1 MNGTSGFQEVRSS
14 SSGHQQIGYCTNNGI
29 DSEQVPGTF
38 SVHTISSPSPR
49 ISAQSEQWFLTPFLS
64 PLSYLLSALFCVVL
78 PLVSLGQEPKTAPQ
92 ELVDLL
98 GTTPPGAEK
107 SSRLPEK
114 AEGLNISSKIA
125 QKFYERTIAGSRFRE
140 GKLDWDLLI
149 QLIKGKPSVPIAL
162 KLLEEVVIEFTPEEY
177 KPLNSKG
184 SAGGQK
190 RRWFGRVTQKGKVVG
205 EGLFIIDET
214 MQKITATIQY
224 NDKLYEIFSLKN
236 GNVRIL
242 EIKPGR
248 FPGDHHKPMPA
259 EPPPNLRRPAQPP
272 PHLAQI
278 KCPAPHYVID
288 LLILYTED
296 AQKTAQA
303 TGKEISSKFFDAV
316 QITNKAFE
324 ASKIKA
330 EVRIVG
336 TKLIPTNLLAEDYDL
351 SFALDKLQDSL
362 HLGNRVATW
371 RKDAGADLVSLWVSS
386 GKGCGAANYFTHRD
400 PRPKGEDGFSVVVE
414 SCPDS
419 LAHEIG
425 HNLGA
430 LHTRW
435 DEKVGN
441 NPNTFNFGYLS
452 VPDGLRTIEAYNEQC
467 IAEGKD
473 CRRVWHYSNPDIPF
487 PGVVTKTGIS
497 VNTPGAAD
505 NHTKLNTI
513 VCEAAAYRS
522 PP

>member
-1 MNGTSGFQEVRSS
+1 MMEAPMNAG
-14 SSGHQQIGYCTNNGI
+14 GHK
-29 DSEQVPGTF
+29 S
-38 SVHTISSPSPR
+38 
-49 ISAQSEQWFLTPFLS
+49 
-64 PLSYLLSALFCVVL
+64 LSYLLSALFCVGL

-92 ELVDLL
+92 KLVDLL
-98 GTTPPGAEK
+98 GATPPGTGKAD
-107 SSRLPEK
+107 RLPEK
-114 AEGLNISSKIA
+114 AESLNISSKIA
-125 QKFYERTIAGSRFRE
+125 QEFYERTIAGSRFRE

-149 QLIKGKPSVPIAL
+149 QLIRGKPSVPIAL

-296 AQKTAQA
+296 AQKTAQDR
-303 TGKEISSKFFDAV
+303 GEDISSKFDKAV
-316 QITNKAFE
+316 EITNKAFE

-336 TKLIPTNLLAEDYDL
+336 TKLIPTNLLEEANDL
-351 SFALDKLQDSL
+351 SVVLGKLQPQVPTP
-362 HLGNRVATW
+362 LGNTVATW
-371 RKDAGADLVSLWVSS
+371 RKEAGADLVSLWVSA
-386 GKGCGAANYFTHRD
+386 GKGCGDANFFTNRN
-400 PRPKGEDGFSVVVE
+400 PRPNGEDGFSVVVE

-435 DEKVGN
+435 DMQVGN
-441 NPNTFNFGYLS
+441 NPDTFNFGYLS
-452 VPDGLRTIEAYNEQC
+452 VTDGLRTIEAYNDQC
-467 IAEGKD
+467 KAEGKD

-487 PGVVTKTGIS
+487 PGVATKTGIS

>member
-1 MNGTSGFQEVRSS
+1 MKNGLRQQAIAFCSRDEDGAPLKEG
-14 SSGHQQIGYCTNNGI
+14 GHK
-29 DSEQVPGTF
+29 F
-38 SVHTISSPSPR
+38 
-49 ISAQSEQWFLTPFLS
+49 
-64 PLSYLLSALFCVVL
+64 LSYLLSGLFCVLLALV
-78 PLVSLGQEPKTAPQ
+78 PLDVESQTTPQ
-92 ELVDLL
+92 GAVDLL
-98 GTTPPGAEK
+98 GITPPGTGKAGL
-107 SSRLPEK
+107 LPFK
-114 AEGLNISSKIA
+114 AESLNISSKIA
-125 QKFYERTIAGSRFRE
+125 QNFYERTIAGSPYRE
-140 GKLDWDLLI
+140 GKLDWNLLM
-149 QLIKGKPSVPIAL
+149 QLIHKDKPSEPIAL
-162 KLLEEVVIEFTPEEY
+162 KLLEGVVIEFTPEEY

-184 SAGGQK
+184 SASGLK

-205 EGLFIIDET
+205 EGLFIIDENK
-214 MQKITATIQY
+214 QRITATIQY

-242 EIKPGR
+242 EIKPDR
-248 FPGDHHKPMPA
+248 FPGDHHPKPMPA
-259 EPPPNLRRPAQPP
+259 QPPLHVPRPAQPL

-296 AQKTAQA
+296 AQKTVQA
-303 TGKEISSKFFDAV
+303 REDGEDISSKFEKAV
-316 QITNKAFE
+316 AITNKAFE

-336 TKLIPTNLLAEDYDL
+336 TKPIPTNLLEEDNDL
-351 SFALDKLQDSL
+351 SVVLGKLQSQDPI
-362 HLGNRVATW
+362 HLGNTVATW
-371 RKDAGADLVSLWVSS
+371 RKEAGADLVSLWVS
-386 GKGCGAANYFTHRD
+386 GGRGCGNANYFTNRD
-400 PRPKGEDGFSVVVE
+400 PRPNGEDGFSVVVE

-435 DEKVGN
+435 DMQVDN

-452 VPDGLRTIEAYNEQC
+452 VPDGRRTIEAYNDQC
-467 IAEGKD
+467 KAEGKD
-473 CRRVWHYSNPDIPF
+473 CLRVWHYSNPDISF
-487 PGVVTKTGIS
+487 PGVATKTGIS

>member
-1 MNGTSGFQEVRSS
+1 MNAG
-14 SSGHQQIGYCTNNGI
+14 GHK
-29 DSEQVPGTF
+29 S
-38 SVHTISSPSPR
+38 
-49 ISAQSEQWFLTPFLS
+49 
-64 PLSYLLSALFCVVL
+64 LSYLLSALFCVVF

-98 GTTPPGAEK
+98 GTTPLGAGKEGL
-107 SSRLPEK
+107 LPEK

-140 GKLDWDLLI
+140 GKLDWNLLM
-149 QLIKGKPSVPIAL
+149 QLIKKPSGPIAM
-162 KLLEEVVIEFTPEEY
+162 KLLEGVVIEFTPEKP

-190 RRWFGRVTQKGKVVG
+190 RRWYGHVIQKGKVVG
-205 EGLFIIDET
+205 EGLFIIDENA
-214 MQKITATIQY
+214 KRITATIQY

-242 EIKPGR
+242 EINPGR

-259 EPPPNLRRPAQPP
+259 QPPPNLRRPAQPP
-272 PHLAQI
+272 PHLAQK

-296 AQKTAQA
+296 ALKTSQA
-303 TGKEISSKFFDAV
+303 KGHDILEEFDKAIG
-316 QITNKAFE
+316 ITNEAFE
-324 ASKIKA
+324 KSDIKA
-330 EVRIVG
+330 EVRRVG
-336 TKLIPTNLLAEDYDL
+336 TNLVPNNLFEENDDL
-351 SFALDKLQDSL
+351 DDGLNKLQDAG
-362 HLGNRVATW
+362 HLGNIVATW
-371 RKDAGADLVSLWVSS
+371 RKNAGADLVSLWVSS
-386 GKGCGAANYFTHRD
+386 GKGCGAANYFTNRD
-400 PRPKGEDGFSVVVE
+400 PRSKGEDGFSVVVE

-435 DEKVGN
+435 DMKNAGN
-441 NPNTFNFGYLS
+441 NTVWNDPATFNFGYLS
-452 VPDGLRTIEAYNEQC
+452 VPDGVRTIEAYNDQC

-473 CRRVWHYSNPDIPF
+473 CRRVWRYSNPDIPF
-487 PGVVTKTGIS
+487 PGVATKTGIS